1 LILLH
6 SNIDPNSRT
15 WKEICKFADEEKAKA
30 IKALIADSDSE
41 RQRGVLMCLE
51 KLSRLV
57 ETQPKETI
65 TEVNYN

>member
-1 LILLH
+1 MIPLH

-15 WKEICKFADEEKAKA
+15 WKEICKFVDEEKAKA

-41 RQRGVLMCLE
+41 RQRGILACLE
-51 KLSRLV
+51 RLSKLAKT
-57 ETQPKETI
+57 EPDEII